1 MKDILLFLLVHCG
14 GVYVVTQSLL
24 TKLPRERFHAWV
36 RKAHAGVDHPAE
48 LFLIVLPLAFILAV
62 VQCPACFGFWW
73 ALLLNYLSYWPF
85 EAVTYQPI
93 EAALGGTAIG
103 ALWSFHTTAEV
114 ADATT
119 KEKTH
124 E

>member
-14 GVYVVTQSLL
+14 GVYVITQSLL
-24 TKLPRERFHAWV
+24 MKLPRERFQAWV
-36 RKAHAGVDHPAE
+36 RAVYVGADHPAE
-48 LFLIVLPLAFILAV
+48 MLLVVLPLAFILAIV
-62 VQCPACFGFWW
+62 LCSACFGFWW
-73 ALLLNYLSYWPF
+73 ALLLNHLGYWPF
-85 EAVTYQPI
+85 EAVVYQPI